1 MEVLQHMEST
11 LKLYVY
17 GGKLVKLLKKY
28 DEMFSKDFTVSSN
41 KFAYEI
47 EFWGTGQAVYCLD
60 NKGELVHL
68 LTEFLREMVQVYEHN
83 FDLEKINAFLEE
95 INQHEQEIL
104 DTVKKIKWDYQWEE
118 AIVDVD
124 DLEQY
129 VDFDYERDE
138 IVEERGNITSDDVS
152 DDEVMDRVKAFY
164 NYLSY
169 REHYFYDK
177 YTAQETGYIS
187 QDFT

>member
-83 FDLEKINAFLEE
+83 FDLEKINCGVVCKSEE
-95 INQHEQEIL
+95 ELYDNL
-104 DTVKKIKWDYQWEE
+104 D
-118 AIVDVD
+118 
-124 DLEQY
+124 
-129 VDFDYERDE
+129 
-138 IVEERGNITSDDVS
+138 
-152 DDEVMDRVKAFY
+152 VMDAPFY
-164 NYLSY
+164 KG
-169 REHYFYDK
+169 FYDK
-177 YTAQETGYIS
+177 FCALHDGKSTEKIIDYLLSKNEKPS
-187 QDFT
+187 KNRFKKFF